1 MDDVQKWVQLVADEL
16 GVTGSIALAEL
27 LEITRDVA
35 HQVARPAAPLTTY
48 VIGTA
53 MAGGADMVTVRAA
66 VQRCLDEWAAASPAP
81 AE

>member
-16 GVTGSIALAEL
+16 GVTGSIDLAGL

-48 VIGTA
+48 VIGA
-53 MAGGADMVTVRAA
+53 AIAAGADMDAVRSS
-66 VQRCLDEWAAASPAP
+66 VQRCLDEWAAANPAP

>member
-16 GVTGSIALAEL
+16 GVTGSIDLAGL
-27 LEITRDVA
+27 LATTRDVA

-48 VIGTA
+48 LIGTA
-53 MAGGADMVTVRAA
+53 VAAGADMAAARAA
-66 VQRCLDEWAAASPAP
+66 VQRCLDVWAAANPAP

>member
-16 GVTGSIALAEL
+16 GVTGSIDLAGL

-48 VIGTA
+48 VIGA
-53 MAGGADMVTVRAA
+53 AIAAGADMDAVRAA
-66 VQRCLDEWAAASPAP
+66 VLRCLEEWAAANPAP

>member
-16 GVTGSIALAEL
+16 GVSGSIELAALL
-27 LEITRDVA
+27 KITRDVA

-53 MAGGADMVTVRAA
+53 MAGGVDMATVSAA
-66 VQRCLDEWAAASPAP
+66 VQRCLDEWAAANPAP